1 MIYNLFD
8 HYLDSN
14 TITKLQKK
22 YQRKKDINDSK
33 KNIQNAAI
41 QSLKLWMK
49 LKFLE
54 TQKSYFRKKLLLRSK
69 INA

>member
-22 YQRKKDINDSK
+22 NINNSK

-54 TQKSYFRKKLLLRSK
+54 PQKSYFRKKLLLRSK

>member
-22 YQRKKDINDSK
+22 NINDSK

-54 TQKSYFRKKLLLRSK
+54 LQKSYFRKKLLLRSK